1 MFYRQDLQYAKQML
15 DICCV
20 NEAWTSYLNE

>member
-1 MFYRQDLQYAKQML
+1 MFYQQDLNYAKQML

-20 NEAWTSYLNE
+20 NEAQTSNLNE